1 VKNTWLQIGIVGKAQ
16 GLRGAFFV
24 AQRDENLPEGL
35 DRIMVGPD
43 PDKARALTVVE
54 TRRSGDRP
62 VIQCR
67 ELTSREAAE
76 SLKMQPIWCDRALV
90 PLEESSEYL
99 WSDLVGKAVLDSEG
113 QRMGVITAV
122 GNFGASDVVRIDA
135 DNGRWI
141 EVPFVSTYF
150 NMDFRS
156 DSRELCMTVP
166 AETFAETWNK
176 A

>member
-1 VKNTWLQIGIVGKAQ
+1 MKNTWLQIGIVGKAQ

-24 AQRDENLPEGL
+24 AQRDEDLPEGL
-35 DRIMVGPD
+35 VRIAVGPD
-43 PDKARALTVVE
+43 PEKARVLTVSE

-90 PLEESSEYL
+90 PLEEESEYL
-99 WSDLVGKAVLDSEG
+99 WSDLVGKSVLDSEG
-113 QRMGVITAV
+113 QRLGRVTAV
-122 GNFGASDVVRIDA
+122 GNFGASDIVRIDA
-135 DNGRWI
+135 DDGQWI
-141 EVPFVSTYF
+141 EVPFVNAYF
-150 NMDFRS
+150 DMSFRS
-156 DSRELCMTVP
+156 DSRDLRLTVP
-166 AETFAETWNK
+166 AETFAETWTK

>member
-24 AQRDENLPEGL
+24 AQRDEDLPEGL
-35 DRIMVGPD
+35 DRIAVGPD
-43 PDKARALTVVE
+43 PDKARILTVAE

-67 ELTSREAAE
+67 ELASREAAE
-76 SLKMQPIWCDRALV
+76 ALKMQPIWCDRALV
-90 PLEESSEYL
+90 PVEEDSEYL
-99 WSDLVGKAVLDSEG
+99 WSDLIGKPVFDSEG
-113 QRMGVITAV
+113 QHMGRITAV

-135 DNGRWI
+135 EDGQWI
-141 EVPFVSTYF
+141 EVPLVSVYF
-150 NMDFRS
+150 QMDFRS
-156 DSRELCMTVP
+156 DSPDLRMTVP

>member
-1 VKNTWLQIGIVGKAQ
+1 MKNAWLQIGIVGKAQ

-24 AQRDENLPEGL
+24 AQRDEDLPEGL
-35 DRIMVGPD
+35 DRIVVGSD

-54 TRRSGDRP
+54 THRSGGRP

-67 ELTSREAAE
+67 EVTSREAAE

-90 PLEESSEYL
+90 PLEEESEYL
-99 WSDLVGKAVLDSEG
+99 WSDLVGKAVLDAEG
-113 QRMGVITAV
+113 QRLGRITAV

-135 DNGRWI
+135 DDGRWI
-141 EVPFVSTYF
+141 EVPFVSAYF
-150 NMDFRS
+150 DMNFQS
-156 DSRELCMTVP
+156 DSPALHLTVP
-166 AETFAETWNK
+166 AETFAETWNQ

>member
-1 VKNTWLQIGIVGKAQ
+1 VKSAWLQIGIVGKAQ

-24 AQRDENLPEGL
+24 AQRDEDLPEGL
-35 DRIMVGPD
+35 NRIVVGQD
-43 PDKARALTVVE
+43 PDKARSLTVVE

-67 ELTSREAAE
+67 EVTSREAAE
-76 SLKMQPIWCDRALV
+76 ALKMQPIWCDRALV
-90 PLEESSEYL
+90 PLEEDSEYL
-99 WSDLVGKAVLDSEG
+99 WSDLVGKAVLDVEG
-113 QRMGVITAV
+113 QRLGRITAV

-135 DNGRWI
+135 DDGQWI
-141 EVPFVSTYF
+141 EVPFVSAYF
-150 NMDFRS
+150 DMNFQS
-156 DSRELCMTVP
+156 DSPELHLTVP

>member
-24 AQRDENLPEGL
+24 AQRDEDWPEGL
-35 DRIMVGPD
+35 KRIVVGPD

-54 TRRSGDRP
+54 TRRSGERP

-67 ELTSREAAE
+67 ELNSREAAE
-76 SLKMQPIWCDRALV
+76 TLKMQPIWCDRSLV
-90 PLEESSEYL
+90 PLKEDSEYL
-99 WSDLVGKAVLDSEG
+99 WSDLVEMTVFDSAG
-113 QRMGVITAV
+113 LRLGRVTAV

-135 DNGRWI
+135 DDGQWI
-141 EVPFVSTYF
+141 EVPFVSAYF
-150 NMDFRS
+150 DMDFRS
-156 DSRELCMTVP
+156 DSRELRMTV
-166 AETFAETWNK
+166 AADTFAETWNK

>member
-24 AQRDENLPEGL
+24 AQRDQDLPEGL
-35 DRIMVGPD
+35 VRIVVGPD
-43 PDKARALTVVE
+43 PVKARVLTVVE

-76 SLKMQPIWCDRALV
+76 ALKMQPIWCDRALV
-90 PLEESSEYL
+90 PIEEESEYL
-99 WSDLVGKAVLDSEG
+99 WSDLVGKPVLDSEG
-113 QRMGVITAV
+113 KKLGLITAV

-135 DNGRWI
+135 DDGQWI
-141 EVPFVSTYF
+141 EVPFVSAYF
-150 NMDFRS
+150 HMDFRS
-156 DSRELCMTVP
+156 NSSELRLTVP
-166 AETFAETWNK
+166 ADTFAETWNK